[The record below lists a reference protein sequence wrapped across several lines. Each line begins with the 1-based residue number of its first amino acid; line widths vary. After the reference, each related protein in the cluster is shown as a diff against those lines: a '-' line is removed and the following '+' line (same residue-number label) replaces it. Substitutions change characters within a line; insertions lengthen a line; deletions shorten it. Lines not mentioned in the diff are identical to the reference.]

1 MKAAADPVGGSG
13 EVLCRVCP
21 VVANCLPG
29 GLTAGDRAAFEH
41 LIVRQHRLAP
51 QQSLF
56 RLGDSFHALYAIQD
70 GHLKTSV
77 LDAQCREHVLNF
89 HLPGEIVGVDAIYLN
104 RHVTGATALT
114 AAVVCEL
121 PFDELRRFARQH
133 VNLDD
138 RMYQTFSRAT
148 FHISSLAV
156 DSSAAERLA
165 AFLLGML
172 ARYRARGQ
180 RTMVLELAMER
191 QDIAN
196 HLRIAPETVSRVL
209 SRLVADGL
217 IAVDGRHIDI
227 RDVDKLR
234 QLASSVN
241 PYAW

>member
-1 MKAAADPVGGSG
+1 MKTAADSTAATGQ
-13 EVLCRVCP
+13 VLCRACP
-21 VVANCLPG
+21 VAANCLPG
-29 GLTAGDRAAFEH
+29 GLHTGELAQFER
-41 LIVRQHRLAP
+41 LVMRQHRLVP
-51 QQSLF
+51 QQALF

-77 LDAQCREHVLNF
+77 LDAQGREHVLNF
-89 HLPGEIVGVDAIYLN
+89 HLPGEIIGVDAIYLN
-104 RHVTGATALT
+104 RHVTSATALT

-121 PFDELRRFARQH
+121 PFDELRRFARRH
-133 VNLDD
+133 VELDD

-148 FHISSLAV
+148 FHVSSLAV

-165 AFLLGML
+165 AFLIGLL
-172 ARYRARGQ
+172 ARCRARGQ
-180 RTMVLELAMER
+180 RTTVLELAMDR
-191 QDIAN
+191 QDMAN

-209 SRLVADGL
+209 TKLAADGL